1 VPKHLLL
8 FAAAT
13 GYQIR
18 VFAEAAARLGVDVT
32 LVSDHCDRME
42 DLWGHR
48 AIAVK
53 FDRRAAAVEQLRGI
67 YADGLHFDGVAAVGD
82 LPAVLAAETAEALAL
97 PFHPAAA
104 ARACH
109 DKYLARQLYQAA
121 GLLLP
126 QFFRAALDESPQA
139 LAVRAPYPCVLKPL
153 GLSASRGVIR
163 ANNPA
168 EFVAAFE
175 RIRKIGEKYLQVE
188 SYIPGCEF
196 AVEGLVTEGRF
207 QPLALFDKPDP
218 LEGPFFEETIY
229 VTPSRQSA
237 AVQRALIETTE
248 HAVRALGLRH
258 GPVHAE
264 LRYNEQGVWI
274 LETHARPI
282 GGLCARA
289 LGFKL
294 TPASSTQTPPV
305 PLEELIFRH
314 ALGEDVSTALL
325 DGPASGVMMI
335 PIPKGGIYQ
344 SVDGAECAAAVPGIT
359 DVVITAKVG
368 QQFIPLPEGSSY
380 LGFLFARGSSPEMV
394 EAALRQS
401 HVELRFHIATALET
415 FRPST

>member
-1 VPKHLLL
+1 MPKQLLL

-18 VFAEAAARLGVDVT
+18 VFAEAAERLGVDAT
-32 LVSDHCDRME
+32 LVADHCDRME
-42 DLWGHR
+42 ELWGHR

-53 FDRRAAAVEQLRGI
+53 FDRIAAAVQSLRGER
-67 YADGLHFDGVAAVGD
+67 ADGVAAVGD
-82 LPAVLAAETAEALAL
+82 LPAVLAAETAEAMGL

-126 QFFRAALDESPQA
+126 QFFRAALDAEPGP

-163 ANNPA
+163 ANNPG

-175 RIRKIGEKYLQVE
+175 RIRKIGEKHVQVE
-188 SYIPGCEF
+188 SYIPGKEF
-196 AVEGLVTEGRF
+196 AVEGLVTGGNF
-207 QPLALFDKPDP
+207 QLLALFDKPDP

-229 VTPSRQSA
+229 VTPSREPA
-237 AVQRALIETTE
+237 EVQRALIETAE
-248 HAVRALGLRH
+248 RGVRALGLRH
-258 GPVHAE
+258 GPVHVE
-264 LRYNEQGVWI
+264 LRHNEEGAWI

-289 LGFKL
+289 LRFAGR
-294 TPASSTQTPPV
+294 T
-305 PLEELIFRH
+305 LEELILRH
-314 ALGEDVSTALL
+314 ALGEDVSAARL

-344 SVDGAECAAAVPGIT
+344 SVDGIERAAAVPGIE
-359 DVVITAKVG
+359 DVVVTAKVG
-368 QQFIPLPEGSSY
+368 QRFVPLPEGSSY

-401 HVELRFHIATALET
+401 HAELRFHIATALET
-415 FRPST
+415 FRPSP

>member
-1 VPKHLLL
+1 MPKQLLL

-18 VFAEAAARLGVDVT
+18 VFAEAAERLGVDAT
-32 LVSDHCDRME
+32 LVADHCDRME
-42 DLWGHR
+42 ELWGHR

-53 FDRRAAAVEQLRGI
+53 FDRIAAAVQSLRGER
-67 YADGLHFDGVAAVGD
+67 ADGVAAVGD
-82 LPAVLAAETAEALAL
+82 LPAVLAAETAEAMGL

-126 QFFRAALDESPQA
+126 QFFRAALDAEPGP

-163 ANNPA
+163 ANNPG

-175 RIRKIGEKYLQVE
+175 RIRKIGEKHVQVE
-188 SYIPGCEF
+188 SYIPGKEF
-196 AVEGLVTEGRF
+196 AVEGLVTGGNF
-207 QPLALFDKPDP
+207 QLLALFDKPDP
-218 LEGPFFEETIY
+218 LEGPFFEETLY
-229 VTPSRQSA
+229 VTPSREPA
-237 AVQRALIETTE
+237 EVQRALIETAE
-248 HAVRALGLRH
+248 RGVRALGLRH
-258 GPVHAE
+258 GPVHVE
-264 LRYNEQGVWI
+264 LRHNEEGAWI

-289 LGFKL
+289 LRFAGR
-294 TPASSTQTPPV
+294 T
-305 PLEELIFRH
+305 LEELILRH
-314 ALGEDVSTALL
+314 ALGEDVSAARL

-344 SVDGAECAAAVPGIT
+344 SVDGVERAAAVPGIEE
-359 DVVITAKVG
+359 VVVTAKVG
-368 QQFIPLPEGSSY
+368 QRFVPLPEGSSY

-401 HVELRFHIATALET
+401 HAELRFHIATALET
-415 FRPST
+415 FRPSP